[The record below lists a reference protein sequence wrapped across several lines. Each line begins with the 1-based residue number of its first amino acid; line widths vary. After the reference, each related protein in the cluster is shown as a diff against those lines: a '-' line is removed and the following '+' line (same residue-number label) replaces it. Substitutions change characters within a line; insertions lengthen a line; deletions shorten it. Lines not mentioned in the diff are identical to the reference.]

1 MPSPLM
7 LHFCLEKLLVF
18 CCHVVD
24 FSAAVVFY
32 EVLASQISVSYP
44 KKVSYLKKVFVIG
57 KQITTVVTIYILVM
71 LS

>member
-7 LHFCLEKLLVF
+7 LHFCLVKLLVF
-18 CCHVVD
+18 CCYVVD

-32 EVLASQISVSYP
+32 EVLASQISVSY
-44 KKVSYLKKVFVIG
+44 LKKVFVIG
-57 KQITTVVTIYILVM
+57 KQITTVVSIYIYILVM